1 MRIAI
6 LIGTAALAL
15 GACNRND
22 AANDT
27 MNADENVM
35 MADDMAM
42 NGDIDANAMTND
54 TEEANMV
61 MNDMTHND
69 ADANLANGM

>member
-1 MRIAI
+1 MRMAI
-6 LIGTAALAL
+6 VIGATALAL
-15 GACNRND
+15 AACNRADD
-22 AANDT
+22 AANT
-27 MNADENVM
+27 MTAEDNAM
-35 MADDMAM
+35 MANDVAM
-42 NGDIDANAMTND
+42 SGDIDANAATND

>member
-1 MRIAI
+1 MKLVIAI
-6 LIGTAALAL
+6 GATALAL
-15 GACNRND
+15 TACNK
-22 AANDT
+22 AEQANMMNEDT
-27 MNADENVM
+27 AV

-54 TEEANMV
+54 SAEANMV
-61 MNDMTHND
+61 MNDMTQND

>member
-15 GACNRND
+15 GACNRNE

-27 MNADENVM
+27 MNVDANAM

-54 TEEANMV
+54 SAEANMV
-61 MNDMTHND
+61 MNDLTTND

>member
-1 MRIAI
+1 MRMAI
-6 LIGTAALAL
+6 LIGAAALSLA
-15 GACNRND
+15 ACNRAD
-22 AANDT
+22 EANT
-27 MNADENVM
+27 MAADENAM
-35 MADDMAM
+35 MADNMAM
-42 NGDIDANAMTND
+42 TGDIDANAATND